1 MQKEK
6 IVLALWELGGG
17 VHVPHLVVLW
27 NLMGDKNKHQGVVL
41 S

>member
-17 VHVPHLVVLW
+17 VHVPHLVVL
-27 NLMGDKNKHQGVVL
+27 
-41 S
+41 